1 MGEEVEKHVLR
12 KYELL
17 QKLGKGAYGIVWKAI
32 DKNNRQVVALKKCF
46 DAFRNA
52 TDAQRTFREVMYLQ
66 ELNGHSNI
74 IRLLNVV
81 KADND
86 RDIYLVFDFMETDL
100 HAVIRANI
108 LEEIHKKYIIYQL
121 LKSLKYMHTAE
132 LLHRDIKPSN
142 LLLNSDCHT
151 KLCDFGLCRS
161 VAEISGPNPVL
172 TDYVAT
178 RWYRAPEILLGSTR
192 YAKSVDMWAVGCI
205 VAEMATGRPAFPGTS
220 TMNQLERILD
230 VTGSPS
236 QEDIESI
243 KSPFAN
249 TMLESLPTPKQK
261 PLEELFPKAS
271 PEALDLIKQCFWFDP
286 SKRISVIDALKHPYV
301 AQFHNEKDEPSAP
314 APLQIVVDDNTKY
327 SAADYRDR
335 LYREIIKKKKEV
347 NGDTSQCSCCRCSN
361 QPGVCAA
368 PAPHQPTRAGDGS
381 TGDRSTYT
389 DSRLRDG
396 VEAEGRG
403 GSSAEPNPA
412 AKVTQHAGRIAL
424 HDSDNNMI
432 FYWHFQAAK
441 EPDKAPLLIWLN
453 GGPGCS
459 SLQGLFLGNSPFKL
473 VNDSTIGK
481 NEHSWHEFANLLF
494 VDQPVG
500 TGMSYTRGNDFR
512 SDEGAIAE
520 DFYEFLTKFLQRHT
534 EYLSDGDNGVKHSR
548 AVYMFGE
555 SHAGRW
561 IPEFSAH
568 ILKQNNIPNNQIKI
582 NLDGVGVGN
591 GWVHPRIQYEYSD
604 YAHGLGLLTFGQVR
618 SLKASY
624 AECLAAL
631 DSGTYYSKKC
641 LDNMDAIT
649 GSVKPG
655 SGGNSLNFYDVRQY
669 VHSVGAYP
677 SGQNNIIKYMN
688 KVEVRKAVH
697 GNVDKNFRFSICSD
711 GVFKALSNF
720 DGVSTLDKVESLLQ
734 GGLRMLFYNGQW
746 DMMCN
751 HYGTEKLL
759 LNLNWNGS
767 DAYQQAQKYTW
778 RVQGRKE
785 PAGFAQQGGN
795 LTYVVVTGAG
805 HMVPMDVPDVAADML
820 RRFVNRIE
828 FNDKEQSV
836 ANTGLNA
843 SDLEVSFCYST
854 PDASATDTSYSILD
868 PTGGNSNQMHVG
880 ITWLW
885 VALVIAAVSSILAV
899 CVTLAC
905 LRNRR
910 HGQTDHEMIAQESD
924 DENLNQIEEDDEGEY
939 SDEDEDVEKR
949 VPVNSVS
956 QRATSPR
963 SRVTEV

>member
-52 TDAQRTFREVMYLQ
+52 TDAQRTFREIMYLQ
-66 ELNGHSNI
+66 ELHGHSNI

-205 VAEMATGRPAFPGTS
+205 VAEMVTGRPAFPGTS

-230 VTGSPS
+230 VTGPPS
-236 QEDIESI
+236 QDDIESI

-261 PLEELFPKAS
+261 PLEEFFPKAS

-286 SKRISVIDALKHPYV
+286 SKRISCIDALKHPYV

-347 NGDTSQCSCCRCSN
+347 RRKADSVEEKDEDKGDLVKSL
-361 QPGVCAA
+361 PGL
-368 PAPHQPTRAGDGS
+368 D
-381 TGDRSTYT
+381 
-389 DSRLRDG
+389 
-396 VEAEGRG
+396 
-403 GSSAEPNPA
+403 PA
-412 AKVTQHAGRIAL
+412 AKITQHAGRITL
-424 HDSDNNMI
+424 DDSDESTI
-432 FYWHFQAAK
+432 FYWHFQASQD
-441 EPDKAPLLIWLN
+441 PDKAPLVIWLN

-459 SLQGLFLGNSPFKL
+459 SMQGLFLGNSPFKL
-473 VNDSTIGK
+473 VDESTIAENK
-481 NEHSWHEFANLLF
+481 HSWHHSANLLF

-500 TGMSYTRGNDFR
+500 TGMSYTRGNNYR
-512 SDEGAIAE
+512 SEETAIAE
-520 DFYEFLTKFLQRHT
+520 DFYQFVSKFLQRHS
-534 EYLSDGDNGVKHSR
+534 EYLSGNSGSMQRSR
-548 AVYMFGE
+548 PVYIFGE

-561 IPEFSAH
+561 IPQFSEY
-568 ILKQNNIPNNQIKI
+568 ILKRNSDPNNQLMIDLEGI
-582 NLDGVGVGN
+582 GIGN

-618 SLKASY
+618 SLKSSY
-624 AECLAAL
+624 AECITAL
-631 DSGTYYSKKC
+631 DAGTYHSKSC
-641 LDNMDAIT
+641 FANMDAIT
-649 GSVKPG
+649 GSVKAG
-655 SGGNSLNFYDVRQY
+655 NGGTSLNFYDVRQY
-669 VHSVGAYP
+669 LANVGAYP
-677 SGQNNIIKYMN
+677 SEQAPIVKYLN
-688 KVEVRKAVH
+688 KQDVRAALH
-697 GNVDKNFRFSICSD
+697 GNVDKNFRFEICSN
-711 GVFKALSNF
+711 GVFKALSKF
-720 DGVSTLDKVESLLQ
+720 DGVSTLDKVQSLLQ
-734 GGLRMLFYNGQW
+734 GGLRVLFYNGQW

-759 LNLNWNGS
+759 LNLKWNGS
-767 DAYQQAQKYTW
+767 DAYQQANKYTW
-778 RVQGRKE
+778 RVKSRKE

-805 HMVPMDVPDVAADML
+805 HMVPMDVPDVAADL
-820 RRFVNRIE
+820 LHRFVNRLE
-828 FNDKEQSV
+828 FNDKEQSISNMRMNV
-836 ANTGLNA
+836 T
-843 SDLEVSFCYST
+843 DLDVSLCYMPS
-854 PDASATDTSYSILD
+854 DASTSELLYSQQD
-868 PTGGNSNQMHVG
+868 AGDSNSNQVRIG
-880 ITWLW
+880 VTWLW
-885 VALVIAAVSSILAV
+885 VALVIATVSSILAV
-899 CVTLAC
+899 CVTIAC

-910 HGQTDHEMIAQESD
+910 HGQRDHEMITQVSD
-924 DENLNQIEEDDEGEY
+924 DDEFDQIDAEDEESELSEEDNEQ
-939 SDEDEDVEKR
+939 
-949 VPVNSVS
+949 VPVVNSVN

>member
-52 TDAQRTFREVMYLQ
+52 TDAQRTFREIMYLQ
-66 ELNGHSNI
+66 ELHGHSNI

-205 VAEMATGRPAFPGTS
+205 VAEMVTGRPAFPGTS

-230 VTGSPS
+230 VTGPPS
-236 QEDIESI
+236 QDDIESI

-261 PLEELFPKAS
+261 PLEEFFPKAS

-286 SKRISVIDALKHPYV
+286 SKRISCIDALKHPYV

-335 LYREIIKKKKEV
+335 LYREIIKKKKEA
-347 NGDTSQCSCCRCSN
+347 SQ
-361 QPGVCAA
+361 
-368 PAPHQPTRAGDGS
+368 D
-381 TGDRSTYT
+381 
-389 DSRLRDG
+389 
-396 VEAEGRG
+396 
-403 GSSAEPNPA
+403 
-412 AKVTQHAGRIAL
+412 
-424 HDSDNNMI
+424 
-432 FYWHFQAAK
+432 
-441 EPDKAPLLIWLN
+441 PDKAPLVIWLN

-459 SLQGLFLGNSPFKL
+459 SMQGLFLGNSPFKL
-473 VNDSTIGK
+473 VDESTIAENK
-481 NEHSWHEFANLLF
+481 HSWHHSANLLF

-500 TGMSYTRGNDFR
+500 TGMSYTRGNNYR
-512 SDEGAIAE
+512 SEETAIAE
-520 DFYEFLTKFLQRHT
+520 DFYQFVSKFLQRHS
-534 EYLSDGDNGVKHSR
+534 EYLSGNSGSMQRSR
-548 AVYMFGE
+548 PVYIFGE

-561 IPEFSAH
+561 IPQFSEY
-568 ILKQNNIPNNQIKI
+568 ILKRNSDPNNQLMIDLEGI
-582 NLDGVGVGN
+582 GIGN

-618 SLKASY
+618 SLKSSY
-624 AECLAAL
+624 AECITAL
-631 DSGTYYSKKC
+631 DAGTYHSKSC
-641 LDNMDAIT
+641 FANMDAIT
-649 GSVKPG
+649 GSVKAG
-655 SGGNSLNFYDVRQY
+655 NGGTSLNFYDVRQY
-669 VHSVGAYP
+669 LANVGAYP
-677 SGQNNIIKYMN
+677 SEQAPIVKYLN
-688 KVEVRKAVH
+688 KQDVRAALH
-697 GNVDKNFRFSICSD
+697 GNVDKNFRFEICSN
-711 GVFKALSNF
+711 GVFKALSKF
-720 DGVSTLDKVESLLQ
+720 DGVSTLDKVQSLLQ
-734 GGLRMLFYNGQW
+734 GGLRVLFYNGQW

-759 LNLNWNGS
+759 LNLKWNGS
-767 DAYQQAQKYTW
+767 DAYQQANKYTW
-778 RVQGRKE
+778 RVKSRKE

-805 HMVPMDVPDVAADML
+805 HMVPMDVPDVAADL
-820 RRFVNRIE
+820 LHRFVNRLE
-828 FNDKEQSV
+828 FNDKEQSISNMRMNV
-836 ANTGLNA
+836 T
-843 SDLEVSFCYST
+843 DLDVSLCYMPS
-854 PDASATDTSYSILD
+854 DASTSELLYSQQD
-868 PTGGNSNQMHVG
+868 AGDSNSNQVRIG
-880 ITWLW
+880 VTWLW
-885 VALVIAAVSSILAV
+885 VALVIATVSSILAV
-899 CVTLAC
+899 CVTIAC

-910 HGQTDHEMIAQESD
+910 HGQRDHEMITQVSD
-924 DENLNQIEEDDEGEY
+924 DDEFDQIDAEDEESELSEEDNEQ
-939 SDEDEDVEKR
+939 
-949 VPVNSVS
+949 VPVVNSVN